1 MAGSDSGLRGM
12 RNHAWRFPGS
22 WHTGHSLGSFNPLTF
37 LRHAV
42 FYLLTGKKTTR
53 ARAKENFELGLLL
66 WGLLSSM
73 FFFWHSSELH
83 LSWRGEGGRGVARAE
98 PLRLVNRVI
107 VMVVTYF
114 PLLCTTSALL
124 ASYLSNPDDILK
136 ERWAYLHLSDVTV
149 GSKVE
154 LGPSTVSPH
163 NSKPIYLY
171 HVRC

>member
-1 MAGSDSGLRGM
+1 MLCFIFLLVRRQHELEQRRILSLACCCGVSSAQCFFSGTA
-12 RNHAWRFPGS
+12 RNSICHGGGR
-22 WHTGHSLGSFNPLTF
+22 
-37 LRHAV
+37 
-42 FYLLTGKKTTR
+42 
-53 ARAKENFELGLLL
+53 
-66 WGLLSSM
+66 
-73 FFFWHSSELH
+73 
-83 LSWRGEGGRGVARAE
+83 GGRGVARAE